1 MLIIWVLTVPETRA
15 GVLLARRAAKKR
27 KETGDEKWWAEHEKM
42 RNDKD
47 WKELLRET
55 LLRPAWMLF
64 TEPIVFWFA
73 LFDGL

>member
-1 MLIIWVLTVPETRA
+1 
-15 GVLLARRAAKKR
+15 
-27 KETGDEKWWAEHEKM
+27 M